1 VNAMS
6 QANLLVT
13 SLGPYASFIVTA
25 YLAAT
30 IVIGALI
37 AWIAIDYRSQTD
49 RLRALDESGVA
60 RRSGRSATV
69 L

>member
-1 VNAMS
+1 MS

-60 RRSGRSATV
+60 RRSGRGATE